1 MGFYINTLTM
11 VLNRGRWCV
20 CVCVRVCVCMCE
32 EGTILLEIPP
42 KVHKEM
48 GLASVIHGY
57 CDRKIS

>member
-1 MGFYINTLTM
+1 M
-11 VLNRGRWCV
+11 
-20 CVCVRVCVCMCE
+20 CVCMCE

-57 CDRKIS
+57 SDSKNKIERDISMEWV